1 MRRRTKIIFYGIA
14 YCALLCISLK
24 VEVSYLR
31 RAFSRMELHYGGI
44 LLDLP
49 GCKFPKYSAFHWTM
63 RLVSLVERSPSQRSC
78 SKPSV
83 VYLSGRT
90 LMLDRRLLHERYGLV
105 AEQLI
110 CASREIL
117 RQTRTTTPDNL
128 YFKAPQQ
135 PVRFGEALSGEYI
148 EVSCETNSTA
158 LFKEYFMIPRKKN
171 GDRAPYPDQLSVLV
185 LGLDSTSRLNFNR
198 RLKKTRRFLMTE
210 LNAFEF
216 LGYNKVGEN
225 SFPNQMPLLTGLSG
239 PNVLSIY
246 QDAYFDSLPHLWS
259 AYKMRGYTT
268 LFLEE
273 MAHAGLFTFPDLK
286 GFVNPPADYY
296 SRPIALAI
304 DAEHKLMPALCAG
317 SRLKT
322 GIYLD
327 YVRDVL
333 SRENKAFAYVWI
345 SDVPHENHTHLTILD
360 DPLEGFLRDLTSL
373 GVLERTALLFLS
385 DHGVRYG
392 SIRLTEAGR
401 HEDLTPFAFLAL
413 PAWFLRNHPEA
424 AVQLEVNQR
433 RLVTAYDFH
442 ATLLSLADLPSL
454 RAKPTLKGLSLVG
467 PVPPQRSCNDAFVPD
482 HFCACLGSRGRVENA
497 SQAEALGRF
506 GVAYINAQAG
516 VHFPRLCRI
525 WSLASVDE
533 AEVLGGDIAGKVLFR
548 LRLTT
553 TPTAHFEVYGMIKNS
568 TYDNRR
574 VVFVQRLDKYSNET
588 KCLPLSRMQHL
599 CMCK

>member
-1 MRRRTKIIFYGIA
+1 MRG
-14 YCALLCISLK
+14 
-24 VEVSYLR
+24 V
-31 RAFSRMELHYGGI
+31 FSRMELHYSGL

-63 RLVSLVERSPSQRSC
+63 RLVSLVERSPSQRLC
-78 SKPSV
+78 SKPAV
-83 VYLSGRT
+83 VYLSGST

-105 AEQLI
+105 AEQLT
-110 CASREIL
+110 CASREIS
-117 RQTRTTTPDNL
+117 RQTGAMTPDNL
-128 YFKAPQQ
+128 YFKTPQQ
-135 PVRFGEALSGEYI
+135 PARFGEVLSGEYVQ
-148 EVSCETNSTA
+148 VSCGTNSTA
-158 LFKEYFMIPRKKN
+158 LFKEYFMMPRKNK
-171 GDRAPYPDQLSVLV
+171 GDQASYTGQLSILV

-198 RLKKTRRFLMTE
+198 RLKKTRRYLTTE
-210 LNAFEF
+210 LNSFEF

-259 AYKMRGYTT
+259 AYSTRGYRT

-286 GFVNPPADYY
+286 GFVNPPADHYP
-296 SRPIALAI
+296 RPIALAI
-304 DAEHKLMPALCAG
+304 DAEEKSSFCAG

-322 GIYLD
+322 GVYLD
-327 YVRDVL
+327 YVRDML
-333 SRENKAFAYVWI
+333 SMENKLFAYVWI

-413 PAWFLRNHPEA
+413 PAWFLRDHPEA

-442 ATLLSLADLPSL
+442 ATLLSLADLPLL

-467 PVPPQRSCNDAFVPD
+467 PVPAQRSCGDAFVPD
-482 HFCACLGSRGRVENA
+482 HFCACLGARGRVKNVA
-497 SQAEALGRF
+497 QAEALGRF
-506 GVAYINAQAG
+506 GVAYINAKAG
-516 VHFPRLCRI
+516 FHFPRLCHL

-533 AEVLGGDIAGKVLFR
+533 AEVLGGDVAGKVLFR
-548 LRLTT
+548 LKLTT
-553 TPTAHFEVYGMIKNS
+553 TPMAHFEVYGKIRNS
-568 TYDNRR
+568 TYDARW

-588 KCLPLSRMQHL
+588 KCLPLSRWQHL
-599 CMCK
+599 CRCK